1 VDFRDT
7 PEEAAFRVEAA
18 GWIAD
23 RLRGI
28 PHAHP
33 ADHGEKTTNSRW
45 WQEQLAEGGYLG
57 LTWPERYGGRGLPIA
72 YEAIFNAESAR
83 AHTPVGINMLGVI
96 LAGPT
101 ILVHGTDEQRA
112 HYLPRILDGTDIWCQ
127 GFSEPGAGSDLAGLS
142 TRAEPD
148 GDGGWIVNGQKVW
161 TSFAHAANRCMLL
174 ARTAPLAATGAD
186 ARPSK
191 HQGITYFLADTD
203 QIDVRP
209 LVMINR
215 DADFNEMFLTDVAV
229 PGDRVLGELGGGWR
243 VALTTLGFERG
254 SLAFALS
261 AEAEAALERLLDRV
275 RDAGLAGEADIQR
288 EVGALAADVRSLA
301 LTTTRQMS
309 ALLQGQTPGGDG
321 SAVKLAWAQT
331 MQAMTRL
338 AVRIG
343 GDAGVT
349 EDDRTDAAWISG
361 FLRARG
367 NSVEGGTDEVQ
378 RSIIAERVLGLPRS
392 R

>member
-1 VDFRDT
+1 MDFRDT
-7 PEEAAFRVEAA
+7 AEESAFRKEAA

-23 RLRGI
+23 RLGGI
-28 PHAHP
+28 PHQHP
-33 ADHGEKTTNSRW
+33 AGHDEKTVNARW
-45 WQEQLAEGGYLG
+45 WQQQLSEGGYLG
-57 LTWPERYGGRGLPIA
+57 LTWPTEYGGKGMGIA

-83 AHTPVGINMLGVI
+83 LHAPVGINMLGVI

-101 ILVHGTDEQRA
+101 ILVHGTPEQKA
-112 HYLPRILDGTDIWCQ
+112 YYLPRILNGDDIWCQ

-142 TRAEPD
+142 TRAEATDD
-148 GDGGWIVNGQKVW
+148 GWVVNGQKVW

-174 ARTAPLAATGAD
+174 ARTAPSAQTG
-186 ARPSK
+186 SK
-191 HQGITYFLADTD
+191 HQGITYFLADTAD
-203 QIDVRP
+203 IDVRP

-215 DADFNEMFLTDVAV
+215 DADFNEMFLTDVHV
-229 PGDRVLGELGGGWR
+229 PADRVLGELGGGWR

-261 AEAEAALERLLDRV
+261 AEAEAAMDRLVQRV
-275 RDAGLAGEADIQR
+275 R
-288 EVGALAADVRSLA
+288 EVGLADQADIAREIGRLAADVRSLSI
-301 LTTTRQMS
+301 TTTRQMS

-338 AVRIG
+338 AVRVG
-343 GDAGVT
+343 GDPGVS
-349 EDDRTDAAWISG
+349 EDRRDDADWISG

>member
-1 VDFRDT
+1 MDFRDT
-7 PEEAAFRVEAA
+7 AEEAAFRKEAA
-18 GWIAD
+18 AWIAD
-23 RLRGI
+23 RLKGI
-28 PHAHP
+28 PHDHP
-33 ADHGEKTTNSRW
+33 VDHDEKTVNSRW
-45 WQEQLAEGGYLG
+45 WQEQLADGGYVG
-57 LTWPERYGGRGLPIA
+57 LTWPEQFGGKGLPIA

-83 AHTPVGINMLGVI
+83 AHTPIGINMLGVI

-101 ILVHGTDEQRA
+101 ILVHGTEEQKA
-112 HYLPRILDGTDIWCQ
+112 FYLPRILNGEDIWCQ
-127 GFSEPGAGSDLAGLS
+127 GFSEPGAGSDLASLA

-148 GDGGWIVNGQKVW
+148 GQGGWVLNGQKVW

-174 ARTAPLAATGAD
+174 ARTARADTGSKSV
-186 ARPSK
+186 PSK
-191 HQGITYFLADTD
+191 HEGITYFLADTAD
-203 QIDVRP
+203 IDVRP

-215 DADFNEMFLTDVAV
+215 DADFNEMFLTDVHV

-261 AEAEAALERLLDRV
+261 AEAEAALDRLTRRI
-275 RDAGLAGEADIQR
+275 RDLGLADQPDLQR
-288 EVGALAADVRSLA
+288 EVGALTADVRSLSI
-301 LTTTRQMS
+301 TTKRQMS

-338 AVRIG
+338 AVRVA
-343 GDAGVT
+343 GDDGVT

>member
-1 VDFRDT
+1 MDFRDT
-7 PEEAAFRVEAA
+7 AEEASFRKEVA
-18 GWIAD
+18 GWIED
-23 RLRGI
+23 RMAAI
-28 PHAHP
+28 PHARP
-33 ADHGEKTTNSRW
+33 ADHDAKTDNARW
-45 WQEQLAEGGYLG
+45 WQESLAEGGYLG
-57 LTWPERYGGRGLPIA
+57 LTWPKEYGGSGFPIA
-72 YEAIFNAESAR
+72 YEAILNAESAR
-83 AHTPVGINMLGVI
+83 RGTPFGINGLGVI

-101 ILVHGTDEQRA
+101 ILVHGTEEQKST
-112 HYLPRILDGTDIWCQ
+112 YLPRILNGDDIWCQ

-142 TRAEPD
+142 CRAEPTDD
-148 GDGGWIVNGQKVW
+148 GWVVNGQKVW

-174 ARTAPLAATGAD
+174 ARTTPVSETG
-186 ARPSK
+186 SK
-191 HQGITYFLADTD
+191 HKGISYLLADTD
-203 QIDVRP
+203 EMDVRP

-215 DADFNEMFLTDVAV
+215 DADFNEMFLSDVHV
-229 PGDRVLGELGGGWR
+229 GRDRLLGELGGGWK

-261 AEAEAALERLLDRV
+261 AEAEAAMDRLVDRV
-275 RDAGLAGEADIQR
+275 RAAGLAEEPDIAR
-288 EVGALAADVRSLA
+288 DVGRLAADVRSLA

-331 MQAMTRL
+331 MQAVTRM
-338 AVRIG
+338 AVRVG
-343 GDAGVT
+343 GQSGIT
-349 EDDRTDAAWISG
+349 EDEHADAEWVSD

-378 RSIIAERVLGLPRS
+378 KSIIAERVLGLPKS

>member
-1 VDFRDT
+1 MDFRDT
-7 PEEAAFRVEAA
+7 PEEAAFRKDVAA
-18 GWIAD
+18 WIEETM
-23 RLRGI
+23 RVI

-33 ADHGEKTTNSRW
+33 ADHAEKTLNSRW

-57 LTWPERYGGRGLPIA
+57 LTWPTALGGRGLPIA

-83 AHTPVGINMLGVI
+83 RHSPIGINMLGVM

-101 ILVHGTDEQRA
+101 ILVHGTDAQRA
-112 HYLPRILDGTDIWCQ
+112 HYLPRILNGDDIWCQ
-127 GFSEPGAGSDLAGLS
+127 GFSEPGAGSDLAGLR
-142 TRAEPD
+142 TRAEPAG
-148 GDGGWIVNGQKVW
+148 GDWVVNGQKVW
-161 TSFAHAANRCMLL
+161 TSFAHAANKCMLL
-174 ARTAPLAATGAD
+174 ARTEAPDDSGVTSRHA
-186 ARPSK
+186 
-191 HQGITYFLADTD
+191 GITYFLADTAD
-203 QIDVRP
+203 IDVRP
-209 LVMINR
+209 LVMING
-215 DADFNEMFLTDVAV
+215 DADFNEMFLTDVHV
-229 PGDRVLGELGGGWR
+229 GGDRVLGELGGGWR
-243 VALTTLGFERG
+243 VAMTTLGFERG

-261 AEAEAALERLLDRV
+261 AEAEATLDRLLDRI
-275 RDAGLAGEADIQR
+275 RDAGLAEHDDIAR
-288 EVGALAADVRSLA
+288 EVGHLAADVLSLSI
-301 LTTTRQMS
+301 TTKRQMS

-338 AVRIG
+338 AVRAG

-349 EDDRTDAAWISG
+349 GDDRTDEAWFNG

-378 RSIIAERVLGLPRS
+378 KSIIAERVLGLPRS

>member
-1 VDFRDT
+1 MDFRDT
-7 PEEAAFRVEAA
+7 PEEATFRKEAA
-18 GWIAD
+18 GWIRD
-23 RLRGI
+23 RLGDI
-28 PHAHP
+28 PHEHP
-33 ADHGEKTTNSRW
+33 ADHDEKTVNSRW
-45 WQEQLAEGGYLG
+45 WQEQLSEGGYLG
-57 LTWPERYGGRGLPIA
+57 LTWPTAFGGKGLPIS

-83 AHTPVGINMLGVI
+83 AHTPIGINMLGVI

-101 ILVHGTDEQRA
+101 ILVHGTPEQKA
-112 HYLPRILDGTDIWCQ
+112 HYLPRILNGDDIWCQ

-142 TRAEPD
+142 SRAVQTDE
-148 GDGGWIVNGQKVW
+148 GWVVNGQKVW

-174 ARTAPLAATGAD
+174 ARTASVDETG
-186 ARPSK
+186 SK
-191 HQGITYFLADTD
+191 HKGITYFLADTED
-203 QIDVRP
+203 IDVRP

-215 DADFNEMFLTDVAV
+215 DADFNEMFLDDVHV
-229 PGDRVLGELGGGWR
+229 PSDRVLGPLGGGWQ

-261 AEAEAALERLLDRV
+261 AEAEAAMERLLDRI
-275 RDAGLAGEADIQR
+275 RDAGLADQPDIAR
-288 EVGALAADVRSLA
+288 EVGQLAADVRSLA
-301 LTTTRQMS
+301 ITTKRQMS

-331 MQAMTRL
+331 MQAMTRM
-338 AVRIG
+338 AVRLG
-343 GDAGVT
+343 GDAGVS
-349 EDDRTDAAWISG
+349 EDSREDAAWISG

>member
-1 VDFRDT
+1 MDFRDT
-7 PEEAAFRVEAA
+7 AEEAAFREEAA

-23 RLRGI
+23 RLGGI
-28 PHAHP
+28 PHPHP
-33 ADHGEKTTNSRW
+33 ADHGEKTDNARW
-45 WQEQLAEGGYLG
+45 WQSQLADGGYLG
-57 LTWPERYGGRGLPIA
+57 LTWPEAYGGKGLPIA

-83 AHTPVGINMLGVI
+83 QHAPVGINMLGVI

-101 ILVHGTDEQRA
+101 ILVHGTEEQKA
-112 HYLPRILDGTDIWCQ
+112 HYLPRILNGDDIWCQ
-127 GFSEPGAGSDLAGLS
+127 GFSEPGAGSDLAGLRS
-142 TRAEPD
+142 RAEAV
-148 GDGGWIVNGQKVW
+148 DGGWVVNGQKVW

-174 ARTAPLAATGAD
+174 ARTASVSETGSAH
-186 ARPSK
+186 R
-191 HQGITYFLADTD
+191 GITYFLADTD
-203 QIDVRP
+203 DFEIRP
-209 LVMINR
+209 LVMING
-215 DADFNEMFLTDVAV
+215 DADFNEMFLSDVHV
-229 PGDRVLGELGGGWR
+229 PGDRVLGELGGGWK

-261 AEAEAALERLLDRV
+261 AEADAALDRLVARI
-275 RDAGLAGEADIQR
+275 RSAGLADEPDLAR
-288 EVGALAADVRSLA
+288 EGGRLAADVRSLS

-343 GDAGVT
+343 GDVGVT
-349 EDDRTDAAWISG
+349 ADDRDDAAWISG

-367 NSVEGGTDEVQ
+367 NSVEGGTDEIQ
-378 RSIIAERVLGLPRS
+378 KSIIAERVLGLPRS

>member
-1 VDFRDT
+1 MDFRDT
-7 PEEAAFRVEAA
+7 PEEAAFREEAA
-18 GWIAD
+18 AWITE
-23 RLRGI
+23 RMRGI
-28 PHAHP
+28 PHPDP
-33 ADHGEKTTNSRW
+33 ADHDGKTVNARW
-45 WQEQLAEGGYLG
+45 WQEQLADGGYLG
-57 LTWPERYGGRGLPIA
+57 LTWPEAYGGRGLPIA

-83 AHTPVGINMLGVI
+83 RHTPIGINMLGVI

-101 ILVHGTDEQRA
+101 ILVHGTEAQKA

-127 GFSEPGAGSDLAGLS
+127 GFSEPGAGSDLAGLR
-142 TRAEPD
+142 TRAVPD
-148 GDGGWIVNGQKVW
+148 GDGGWVVTGQKVW

-174 ARTAPLAATGAD
+174 ARTAPVDETG
-186 ARPSK
+186 SK
-191 HQGITYFLADTD
+191 HAGITYFLADTD
-203 QIDVRP
+203 QVDVRP

-215 DADFNEMFLTDVAV
+215 DADFNEMFLTDVHV

-261 AEAEAALERLLDRV
+261 AEAEAALDRLVGRI
-275 RDAGLAGEADIQR
+275 RAAGLVDQVDVQR
-288 EVGALAADVRSLA
+288 EVGALAAEVMSLA
-301 LTTTRQMS
+301 ITTKRQMS

-338 AVRIG
+338 AVRLG

-349 EDDRTDAAWISG
+349 EDDLGDARWISG